1 MRRFCLVVIGGLAV
15 SACGGG
21 GDGGSGPPTITSV
34 VINGDSTVVLAGTRQ
49 LTATAMSGAT
59 PVTSGVTFLWAS
71 GDTTRATVSGTGV
84 VTGVRLGTAAI
95 SAVALLNGVLTTVIG
110 THRIRARIG
119 SIAITPTSSQMAS
132 LGDTVLLTAEGR
144 DALNAPVPGVT
155 FTWRTRTPAVVEVT
169 PRANAAQADVVA
181 IGNGTARILA
191 TGDGVSDSVA
201 VTVRQVA
208 TTLSLT
214 PATATLHSVGATLTP
229 GITANDTRGN
239 PVAPSAL
246 GWTSQSTGVATVNT
260 TTGVITAV
268 DEGQSRVI
276 VTSGALADTVLVS
289 VDQIPATITIS
300 PANSG
305 VPDVTMRTSQN
316 APFYATVL
324 DSLGHVATHD
334 SVTWSTTD
342 ATTANVSGIATLDST
357 VITTF
362 ASAGSATITATA
374 SPVSASRVVNV
385 TDTPVSYATDVQTVF
400 NNHCTTCHAGAS
412 APEGMSLVAAV
423 SYSNIVEHAAGEV
436 GALERVRSFRPDSS
450 YLVHKIQGT
459 QTTVG
464 GSGARMPFGCSGA
477 SCLDNATINL
487 IRNWVLQGA
496 QNN

>member
-21 GDGGSGPPTITSV
+21 GDGGNGPPTVTA
-34 VINGDSTVVLAGTRQ
+34 VIVSGDSTVVLAGTRQ

-59 PVTSGVTFLWAS
+59 PVTSGITFLWAS
-71 GDTTRATVSGTGV
+71 GDTTKATVSGTGI
-84 VTGVRLGTAAI
+84 VTGVRRGTAAI
-95 SAVALLNGVLTTVIG
+95 SAVALLNGVLTNVIG
-110 THRIRARIG
+110 THSIRTRIG
-119 SIAITPTSSQMAS
+119 SIAITPTNPQLSSF
-132 LGDTVLLTAEGR
+132 GDTVLLTAEAR
-144 DALNAPVPGVT
+144 DALNAPVAGVT
-155 FTWRTRTPAVVEVT
+155 FTWRTRTPAVAEVT
-169 PRANAAQADVVA
+169 PRANTAQADAVA
-181 IGNGTARILA
+181 IGNGSARVLA
-191 TGDGVSDSVA
+191 TGDGVSDSVS

-214 PATATLHSVGATLTP
+214 PASATLHSVGATLMAT
-229 GITANDTRGN
+229 ITANDARGN

-268 DEGQSRVI
+268 NEGQSRVI
-276 VTSGALADTVLVS
+276 ATSGALADTVLIT
-289 VDQIPATITIS
+289 VDQIPASLTIS
-300 PANSG
+300 PANFG
-305 VPDVTMRTSQN
+305 VPDVTMQTNQT

-324 DSLGHVATHD
+324 DSLGHLATHD

-342 ATTANVSGIATLDST
+342 ATTANVSGVATLDST

-362 ASAGSATITATA
+362 ALTGSATITAAAT
-374 SPVSASRVVNV
+374 PVSASRVVNV
-385 TDTPVSYATDVQTVF
+385 SNTPISYATDVQTVF
-400 NNHCTTCHAGAS
+400 NTHCTTCHAGAS

-423 SYSNIVEHAAGEV
+423 SYGNIVEHAAGEV
-436 GALERVRSFRPDSS
+436 GALNRVRSFRPDSS

-459 QTTVG
+459 QGTVG

-477 SCLDNATINL
+477 ACLDNATINT
-487 IRNWVLQGA
+487 IRNWILQGA